1 MHASKYKSSE
11 TIYQM
16 FTAIITALE
25 LLVFFMITLRIYYMK
40 NDSNP
45 FSKIDSAAEPNKIEK
60 SNQLLVKKSE
70 PKRYISNENYEK
82 QKRET
87 TEQALKQLGE
97 YVKTE
102 MPMKTLENI
111 SLKGQ
116 NGLMDLAYPLNE

>member
-1 MHASKYKSSE
+1 
-11 TIYQM
+11 
-16 FTAIITALE
+16 
-25 LLVFFMITLRIYYMK
+25 MK

-87 TEQALKQLGE
+87 TEQELKQLS
-97 YVKTE
+97 
-102 MPMKTLENI
+102 
-111 SLKGQ
+111 SLRLPWK
-116 NGLMDLAYPLNE
+116 